1 MLFTTTTTTTTI
13 TTTFG
18 TSHCITNM
26 TQRILIISPARL
38 IINQCRN
45 RRAAQSIT
53 LDDENDESDDEEDAT
68 SLLERAILTNQDH
81 EEDEEKGEQTLHME
95 GSGNRHHHHG
105 NVSSIQTLA
114 KVELAMLLLDRIQ
127 REASFQWTSVQWK
140 HSENQNVNA
149 DEGDGDVHL
158 QPWGRV
164 TVHIGNAP
172 LSEEK
177 ESQVRSMQRA
187 VDYLITAA
195 DQGAVSAITQVDSL
209 IHTYTYKSAILIVY
223 YYIAHYT
230 YIGLPPNIHK

>member
-1 MLFTTTTTTTTI
+1 M
-13 TTTFG
+13 
-18 TSHCITNM
+18 
-26 TQRILIISPARL
+26 
-38 IINQCRN
+38 
-45 RRAAQSIT
+45 

-68 SLLERAILTNQDH
+68 SLLERAILAHQDH

-95 GSGNRHHHHG
+95 GSGSRHHHHG

-140 HSENQNVNA
+140 NSEYQNVNA
-149 DEGDGDVHL
+149 GEGDGDVHL

-195 DQGAVSAITQVDSL
+195 DQGAVSAITQVDTHRHIQVCHLNSL
-209 IHTYTYKSAILIVY
+209 LLYSTLHIHRPA
-223 YYIAHYT
+223 A
-230 YIGLPPNIHK
+230 

>member
-1 MLFTTTTTTTTI
+1 
-13 TTTFG
+13 
-18 TSHCITNM
+18 
-26 TQRILIISPARL
+26 
-38 IINQCRN
+38 
-45 RRAAQSIT
+45 
-53 LDDENDESDDEEDAT
+53 
-68 SLLERAILTNQDH
+68 
-81 EEDEEKGEQTLHME
+81 ME
-95 GSGNRHHHHG
+95 GSGSRHHHHG

-140 HSENQNVNA
+140 HSEG
-149 DEGDGDVHL
+149 EGDGDVHL

-195 DQGAVSAITQVDSL
+195 DQGAVSAITQV
-209 IHTYTYKSAILIVY
+209 YT
-223 YYIAHYT
+223 
-230 YIGLPPNIHK
+230 P